1 MEILRDFDLEKE
13 EFDEIFEQK
22 QIQENLTQ
30 NEKILIEKIRD
41 L

>member
-1 MEILRDFDLEKE
+1 MEILRDFNLEKE
-13 EFDEIFEQK
+13 EFDAIFEQQ

-30 NEKILIEKIRD
+30 NEKILIQKIKG

>member
-1 MEILRDFDLEKE
+1 MEILRDFNLEKE
-13 EFDEIFEQK
+13 EFDAIFEQQ

-30 NEKILIEKIRD
+30 NEKILIEKIRE

>member
-13 EFDEIFEQK
+13 EFDAIFEQK

-30 NEKILIEKIRD
+30 NEKILIEKIRE

>member
-30 NEKILIEKIRD
+30 NEKILIEKIRE